1 MNRIHRLS
9 IVALAMGVL
18 TATSANA
25 ELLIDDG
32 SSPAPQSATIP
43 ANKPTGS
50 FFESNTPPAPSL
62 VSSSVV
68 ATTSSA
74 KSTHLTQTGTPQIG
88 APVKGWAK
96 DVPLSTALKQVVPN
110 GWKARKSGAV
120 DLNQS
125 VSWQGGKDWVAVLG
139 DLTSDYNFSANV
151 NWNTREIFITPVGA
165 ASSVTSTTTTTTS
178 VAPRPVFTGSS
189 QTKFA
194 TPVSSSVSSGYSY
207 SQTWT
212 LSKSMTLRENI
223 ESWAKQAGWTVS
235 WGAPDYRIPAD
246 VTLTGAIDSPNG
258 PIARVIAAYKDADQP
273 LRASLSEGNKVIRID
288 TRDFQ
293 QETVVGT
300 SMNDTFTNLDKR

>member
-9 IVALAMGVL
+9 VVALTMGFL

-32 SSPAPQSATIP
+32 SSPTPQATNVTSVP

-50 FFESNTPPAPSL
+50 FFNNTAPTTPTV
-62 VSSSVV
+62 VSASVKSSHV
-68 ATTSSA
+68 
-74 KSTHLTQTGTPQIG
+74 TQTGTPVVG

-96 DVPLSTALKQVVPN
+96 DIPLSTALKQVVPN
-110 GWKARKSGAV
+110 GWKARKSGNV
-120 DLNQS
+120 DLNQP
-125 VSWQGGKDWVAVLG
+125 VSWTGGKDWVSVLG
-139 DLTSDYNFSANV
+139 DLTSDYSFSANV
-151 NWNTREIFITPVGA
+151 NWNTREIFITPLG
-165 ASSVTSTTTTTTS
+165 SSTINTTPNS
-178 VAPRPVFTGSS
+178 VAPRPVFTGATT
-189 QTKFA
+189 TKFA
-194 TPVSSSVSSGYSY
+194 NPVSNSVSSGYSY

-212 LSKSMTLRENI
+212 LSKSKTLRENI

-246 VTLTGAIDSPNG
+246 VTLTGAIDANNG

-273 LRASLSEGNKVIRID
+273 LRAVLSSGNKVIRIES
-288 TRDFQ
+288 RNFQ

-300 SMNDTFTNLDKR
+300 PVNDTFTNLDKR